1 MSISIGTPVMMLDRN
16 NHFGKNSEKHGNAR
30 AILCEAMSE
39 RYCNDVDLDKSLTK
53 TNTYYAGSDHTYR
66 DGTSGNYIADRYE
79 DLAEE
84 YRIVDRNGRERKLRS
99 DANIAF
105 AGIIKPDK
113 ESMDGLSKDE
123 QDRLLNDSFNA
134 ICNIYSKK
142 GMKIE
147 FAVIHRDE
155 GNPHMHYFGYDPD
168 YNLSNKINLNFFK
181 ALNVTDFPKQMR
193 NKGWDV
199 KDLTGY
205 TEAIKG
211 MSKSEVEQYKINRKS
226 SKKSGKSSAD
236 YKKEQDIK
244 KAEQD
249 INKTEQAK
257 KAVEADLRL
266 LEANKAKYIMQVKK
280 EATEAALREA
290 ATIRENALAEAEK
303 IKPQFSEDVLEKAK
317 KWDEHVAE
325 RNKRLEIPSD
335 TNNLFKNDY
344 SL

>member
-53 TNTYYAGSDHTYR
+53 TNTYYMGNEHTYR
-66 DGTSGNYIADRYE
+66 DGISGNYIADRYE
-79 DLAEE
+79 DLAEG
-84 YRIVDRNGRERKLRS
+84 YRIVDRNGKERKLRS

-123 QDRLLNDSFNA
+123 QERLLNDSFSA
-134 ICNIYSKK
+134 ICDIYSKK

-168 YNLSNKINLNFFK
+168 YNLSNKLNLTFFK

-211 MSKSEVEQYKINRKS
+211 MSENEVEQYKTKRKS

-244 KAEQD
+244 K
-249 INKTEQAK
+249 TEQTK
-257 KAVEADLRL
+257 KAVEAVEADLRL

-280 EATEAALREA
+280 EAAEAALREA

-303 IKPQFSEDVLEKAK
+303 MKPQFSEDVLAKAK

-325 RNKRLEIPSD
+325 RNKRLEMPSD
-335 TNNLFKNDY
+335 TNNTPGIDY
-344 SL
+344 YY